1 MDAPKTPAKLDPKAI
16 ESLPDKP
23 VTNADADAVKGGA
36 IRRRRDTLDDLEV
49 ER

>member
-1 MDAPKTPAKLDPKAI
+1 METPKSPSDLEPTAV
-16 ESLPDKP
+16 ESLPEQP
-23 VTNADADAVKGGA
+23 VTEADADAVKGGA